1 MEPVDKAADKAYQQR
16 WTALI
21 FMCVSLLVLSLNNN
35 ILNVALPAISSSL
48 HASSSELQW
57 IVDAYILI
65 FAALLLT
72 MGSIG
77 DRMGRKRSLLVGL
90 LLFALGSVLAGLSR
104 STMQLI
110 LMRGFT
116 GIAGA
121 IIMPATLSLVTATF
135 RDRKE
140 RSQAIALWAATFGLG
155 VGAGPV
161 LGGWLLMHFP
171 WNSIFFVNV
180 PVIAIALAGS
190 MIYIAESRDEKAPP
204 PDAPGVALS
213 IIGLVL
219 LLYAVIQAGV
229 KGWTDPRILETFA
242 LSIVFLAAFAL
253 WEGRAKNA
261 MLPIYLFKNMS
272 FTGAN
277 FALTMIMFN
286 LFGVSFFLSQYFQTV
301 LGHTALQSG
310 MALLPLAAVV
320 VITSALSNRVAERL
334 GVKITVAGSI
344 FIAAVGLFFL
354 AAVSD
359 INTSYPPLL
368 LGMIIIGIGV
378 GTATGPA
385 TDSVMGAVPV
395 AKAGV
400 GSAMNDTTR
409 ELGGALGVAVL
420 GTVLNGEFLHQ
431 LDQLTILNILPPKIY
446 ATIASGIVGAHQ
458 IATYIPLP
466 QVQQSFIVYV
476 NRAFVSGMKEAML
489 IGAIVMVA
497 SALLIYLVLPAE
509 IRRPEG
515 GA

>member
-1 MEPVDKAADKAYQQR
+1 MEPPDKAYQQR
-16 WTALI
+16 WTALV
-21 FMCVSLLVLSLNNN
+21 FMCISLLVLSLNNN
-35 ILNVALPAISSSL
+35 ILNVALPAIASNL
-48 HASSSELQW
+48 HASSSQLQW

-72 MGSIG
+72 MGSLG
-77 DRMGRKRSLLVGL
+77 DRLGRKRSLIFGL
-90 LLFALGSVLAGLSR
+90 LLFALGSILAGLSK
-104 STMQLI
+104 STLQLI

-121 IIMPATLSLVTATF
+121 IIMPATLSLVSATF
-135 RDRKE
+135 RENKE

-155 VGAGPV
+155 VGIGPV

-171 WNSIFFVNV
+171 WNSVFFVNV
-180 PVIAIALAGS
+180 PVIGIALAGS
-190 MIYIAESRDEKAPP
+190 IVYIAESRDENAPP
-204 PDAPGVALS
+204 ADLPGVALS

-219 LLYAVIQAGV
+219 LLFAVIQAGV
-229 KGWTDPRILETFA
+229 KGWTDPQILQSMA
-242 LSIVFLAAFAL
+242 LAVIFLAAFAF
-253 WEGRAKNA
+253 WESRAKNA

-286 LFGVSFFLSQYFQTV
+286 LFGASFFLSQYFQTV
-301 LGHTALQSG
+301 LGHNALQSG
-310 MALLPLAAVV
+310 LALLPLAAVV
-320 VITSALSNRVAERL
+320 VVTSALSNRVAERL
-334 GVKITVAGSI
+334 GVKITVALAI
-344 FIAAVGLFFL
+344 LVAAVGLFYL

-368 LGMIIIGIGV
+368 LGMVVIGIGV

-385 TDSVMGAVPV
+385 TDSVMGAVPL

-420 GTVLNGEFLHQ
+420 GTVLNGEFLRQ
-431 LDQLTILNILPPKIY
+431 LGQLTILNIMPPKIY

-458 IATYIPLP
+458 FATYIPLP

-476 NRAFVSGMKEAML
+476 DRAFVSGMKEAML
-489 IGAIVMVA
+489 IGALIMVA
-497 SALLIYLVLPAE
+497 SALIIYFVLPAQ
-509 IRRPEG
+509 IRRPESEP
-515 GA
+515 

>member
-1 MEPVDKAADKAYQQR
+1 MEPAEKAYQQR
-16 WTALI
+16 WRALI
-21 FMCVSLLVLSLNNN
+21 FLCISLLVLSLNNN
-35 ILNVALPAISSSL
+35 ILNVALPAIASNL
-48 HASSSELQW
+48 HASSSQLQW

-72 MGSIG
+72 MGSLG
-77 DRMGRKRSLLVGL
+77 DKLGRKRSLIAGL
-90 LLFALGSVLAGLSR
+90 LLFAIGSILAGLSK
-104 STMQLI
+104 STLQLI

-121 IIMPATLSLVTATF
+121 IIMPATLSLVSATF
-135 RDRKE
+135 RENKE
-140 RSQAIALWAATFGLG
+140 RSQAIALWAATLGLG
-155 VGAGPV
+155 VGVGPV

-171 WNSIFFVNV
+171 WNSVFFVNV
-180 PVIAIALAGS
+180 PVIGIALAGS
-190 MIYIAESRDEKAPP
+190 IVYVAESRDENAPP
-204 PDAPGVALS
+204 ADLPGVALS

-219 LLYAVIQAGV
+219 LLFAVIQAGV
-229 KGWTDPRILETFA
+229 KGWTDPQILQSMA
-242 LSIVFLAAFAL
+242 LAVIFLAAFAF
-253 WEGRAKNA
+253 WESRARNA

-286 LFGVSFFLSQYFQTV
+286 LFGASFFLSQYFQTV
-301 LGHTALQSG
+301 LGHNALQSG
-310 MALLPLAAVV
+310 LALLPLAAVV
-320 VITSALSNRVAERL
+320 VVTSALSNRVADKL
-334 GVKITVAGSI
+334 GVKMTVAGAI
-344 FIAAVGLFFL
+344 LVAAVGLFYL
-354 AAVSD
+354 ATVSD

-368 LGMIIIGIGV
+368 LGMVVIGIGV

-385 TDSVMGAVPV
+385 TDSVIGAVPL

-431 LDQLTILNILPPKIY
+431 LGQLTILDILPPKIY

-458 IATYIPLP
+458 FATYIPLP

-476 NRAFVSGMKEAML
+476 DRAFVSGMKEAML
-489 IGAIVMVA
+489 IGAVIMVA
-497 SALLIYLVLPAE
+497 STLVIYLVLPAQ
-509 IRRPEG
+509 IMRPESEP
-515 GA
+515 

>member
-1 MEPVDKAADKAYQQR
+1 MEPADKAYHQR
-16 WTALI
+16 WRALI

-35 ILNVALPAISSSL
+35 ILNVALPAIASNL
-48 HASSSELQW
+48 HASSSQLQW

-72 MGSIG
+72 MGSLG
-77 DRMGRKRSLLVGL
+77 DRLGRKRSLIFGL
-90 LLFALGSVLAGLSR
+90 LLFALGSMLAGLSK

-121 IIMPATLSLVTATF
+121 IIMPATLSLVSATF
-135 RDRKE
+135 RDSKE

-155 VGAGPV
+155 VGIGPV

-171 WNSIFFVNV
+171 WNSVFFVNV
-180 PVIAIALAGS
+180 PVIALALAGS
-190 MIYIAESRDEKAPP
+190 IIYIAESRDEEAPP
-204 PDAPGVALS
+204 ADLPGVALS

-219 LLYAVIQAGV
+219 LLFAVIQAGA
-229 KGWTDPRILETFA
+229 KGWTDPQILQSMA
-242 LSIVFLAAFAL
+242 LAVIFLAAFAF
-253 WEGRAKNA
+253 WEGRARNA
-261 MLPIYLFKNMS
+261 MLPIYLFRNMS

-286 LFGVSFFLSQYFQTV
+286 LFGASFFLSQYFQTV
-301 LGHTALQSG
+301 LGHNALQSG
-310 MALLPLAAVV
+310 MMLLPLAAVV
-320 VITSALSNRVAERL
+320 VVTSALSNRVAERL
-334 GVKITVAGSI
+334 GVKITVAGAI
-344 FIAAVGLFFL
+344 LVAAVGLFYL
-354 AAVSD
+354 AFVSD

-368 LGMIIIGIGV
+368 LGMVIIGIGV

-385 TDSVMGAVPV
+385 TDSVMGAVPL

-420 GTVLNGEFLHQ
+420 GTVLNGEFLHK
-431 LDQLTILNILPPKIY
+431 LGQLTILNILPPKIY
-446 ATIASGIVGAHQ
+446 ATIASGIEGAHQ
-458 IATYIPLP
+458 FATYIPLP

-476 NRAFVSGMKEAML
+476 DRAFVSGMREAML
-489 IGAIVMVA
+489 IGAVVMVA
-497 SALLIYLVLPAE
+497 SALVIYLVLPAQ
-509 IRRPEG
+509 IRRPES